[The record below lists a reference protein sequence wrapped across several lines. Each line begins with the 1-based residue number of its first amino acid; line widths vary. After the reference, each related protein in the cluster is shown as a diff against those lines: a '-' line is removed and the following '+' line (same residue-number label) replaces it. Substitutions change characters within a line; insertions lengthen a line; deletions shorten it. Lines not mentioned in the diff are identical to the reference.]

1 MINLCIKRSLR
12 NVIVMNNIA
21 LCNMTPDY
29 GCLGTKLETEKL
41 GKQERENYFVRKKFK
56 EVENI
61 LVKNSPIYV

>member
-1 MINLCIKRSLR
+1 
-12 NVIVMNNIA
+12 MNNIA